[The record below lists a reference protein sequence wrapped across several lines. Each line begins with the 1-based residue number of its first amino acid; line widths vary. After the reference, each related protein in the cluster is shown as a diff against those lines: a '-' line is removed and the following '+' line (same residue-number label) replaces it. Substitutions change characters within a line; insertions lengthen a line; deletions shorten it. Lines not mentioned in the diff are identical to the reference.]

1 MGESQLITILYI
13 LQIILGIKLVSVA
26 FTHGLRQDKSTMQ
39 EAIAKIGA
47 PARPILMVVAVLT
60 LVNAI
65 MLVLPIA
72 IRSLSWLTP
81 WSAAILAGILGLSIV
96 FHVIGREKPKIW
108 VSLILCAMAA
118 AVAYGWWMVGAR

>member
-1 MGESQLITILYI
+1 MITILYI
-13 LQIILGIKLVSVA
+13 LQIILCIKLVSVS

-60 LVNAI
+60 LVGAI
-65 MLVLPIA
+65 LLVLPVA
-72 IRSLSWLTP
+72 FASLSWLTP
-81 WSAAILAGILGLSIV
+81 WSAAILAGILALSII

-118 AVAYGWWMVGAR
+118 AVAYGWWMIRSL

>member
-1 MGESQLITILYI
+1 MGDGNLITILYI

-65 MLVLPIA
+65 ILVLPIA
-72 IRSLSWLTP
+72 IRSLNWLTP

-118 AVAYGWWMVGAR
+118 AVAYGWWMAGA